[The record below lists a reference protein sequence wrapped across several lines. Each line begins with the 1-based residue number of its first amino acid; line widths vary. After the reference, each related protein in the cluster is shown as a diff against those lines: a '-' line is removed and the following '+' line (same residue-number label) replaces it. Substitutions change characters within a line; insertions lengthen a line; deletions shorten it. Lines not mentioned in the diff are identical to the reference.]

1 MCGRQWD
8 RIKLKW
14 YLCWGRACSV
24 LSRHPSYCYKAYIV
38 PIHISYGYHFLFH
51 RRSSS
56 CWTAIEI
63 GLVDMLSSKFR
74 SCSRMS
80 SYLQLTLTIKIK
92 IKMEKHRCCQ
102 PSKSTH
108 TALATLYPR
117 HLCLIPVAVCILFN
131 EISIQFNHFSH
142 GNGRTHVQQITRKSL
157 IRQQLVKDSTHT
169 TLVNYSYSQTSVKR
183 VAH

>member
-92 IKMEKHRCCQ
+92 IKWRNTAAASRVRAPIP
-102 PSKSTH
+102 PSPPCIHAIYALYQLRYAYYSMKS
-108 TALATLYPR
+108 P
-117 HLCLIPVAVCILFN
+117 FN
-131 EISIQFNHFSH
+131 S
-142 GNGRTHVQQITRKSL
+142 
-157 IRQQLVKDSTHT
+157 T
-169 TLVNYSYSQTSVKR
+169 TLVMEMAEHTFNK
-183 VAH
+183 